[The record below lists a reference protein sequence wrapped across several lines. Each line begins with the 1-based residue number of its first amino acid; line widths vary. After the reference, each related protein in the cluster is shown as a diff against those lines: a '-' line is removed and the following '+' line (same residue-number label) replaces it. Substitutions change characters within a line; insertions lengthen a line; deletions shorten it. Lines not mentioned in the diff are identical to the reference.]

1 MQRRGPGLSRVGSST
16 FQREAPAPGT
26 TNCIAIAILGAKAA
40 GRGREGGG
48 EREGRDRRV
57 TRLKTLPQLNVS
69 ERL

>member
-1 MQRRGPGLSRVGSST
+1 MQRRGPGLSPVGSST

-26 TNCIAIAILGAKAA
+26 TNCIAIAILGTKAA

-57 TRLKTLPQLNVS
+57 T
-69 ERL
+69 